1 MRNLF
6 EHEEKD
12 YLKTEKVNKIHSD
25 NYIIYESRVDK
36 NKTVTIE
43 EFLNKIRPYFK
54 DIINDLKKTKYLTW
68 KIQLMI
74 AINFMSSENN
84 DEEHVMHSR
93 SDNIELMINDE
104 EVIEEHF
111 QSRLCRYEIGLET
124 SVKGSD
130 FIFACIVL
138 ICCNTNIIE

>member
-1 MRNLF
+1 MRNLS

-12 YLKTEKVNKIHSD
+12 YLKTEKVNQIHSD
-25 NYIIYESRVDK
+25 NCIIYESRVDK
-36 NKTVTIE
+36 NKTLTIE
-43 EFLNKIRPYFK
+43 EFLNKIRLYFK

-74 AINFMSSENN
+74 AINFVSSENN

-130 FIFACIVL
+130 FIFTCIVL
-138 ICCNTNIIE
+138 ICCNTNVIE

>member
-25 NYIIYESRVDK
+25 NYIIYERRVDK
-36 NKTVTIE
+36 NKTLTIE

-68 KIQLMI
+68 KIQLTI
-74 AINFMSSENN
+74 AINFVSSENN